1 MPVAVQTKD
10 IDPRLLELLQKEV
23 GALILELGLLSQGP
37 KAPPVKLPRC
47 VVEVAPGVE
56 EGGGMLSPGW
66 RHKEHF
72 QWEWSCAL

>member
-1 MPVAVQTKD
+1 MPVSVQTKD

-37 KAPPVKLPRC
+37 EAPPVKLPWR

-56 EGGGMLSPGW
+56 EGGGMLSSGW

-72 QWEWSCAL
+72 WWEWSRAL

>member
-37 KAPPVKLPRC
+37 KAPPVKLPQR

-56 EGGGMLSPGW
+56 EEGGMLSPGW
-66 RHKEHF
+66 RHKKHF
-72 QWEWSCAL
+72 RWEWSRAL